1 VLRYN
6 INTHNEERIPVA
18 SGKRQFLED
27 ARQLGWARDTREFE
41 SDEEVSWGISRED

>member
-1 VLRYN
+1 VHGCPLQL
-6 INTHNEERIPVA
+6 IHPS